1 MSDFSEDV
9 VVLTDAQRAALAA
22 EKATCPF
29 IASAVSEGKLQVRN
43 AADNPLASI
52 DDVRRLGNSGG
63 GDLGDLLAFFA
74 TGNHGFMRGDSGR
87 LDRRAPSGLFSLEF
101 PGSQGSHPG
110 HSGILESDPNKP
122 GSGRL
127 SPAELARLVVRAEGG
142 LIKRSEVGR
151 FIAENLRRDP
161 DSKVFGK
168 RVALL
173 IASDLAGFVN
183 ATGPALLGRLLGSDM
198 EARAAHRDW
207 EAKLTKL
214 LGEDNLVGSAG
225 EWGLLFA
232 FFANKPGAMDLD
244 GEPTVTVEDLQGMF
258 VHKRLPPGFETW
270 KKLRID
276 WVTHTTALLIS
287 AGKEYLE
294 RGD

>member
-1 MSDFSEDV
+1 MINASEDV
-9 VVLTDAQRAALAA
+9 VMLTDAQRVALA
-22 EKATCPF
+22 EERATCPF
-29 IASAVSEGKLQVRN
+29 IASAVADGKLEVRN
-43 AADNPLASI
+43 AADNPLASVE
-52 DDVRRLGNSGG
+52 DVRRLGNGGG
-63 GDLGDLLAFFA
+63 GDLGELLAIFA
-74 TGNHGFMRGDSGR
+74 SGNHRFMRGDSGS
-87 LDRRAPSGLFSLEF
+87 LDRLVPSGFFSLEF

-110 HSGILESDPNKP
+110 HSGILESSPDKP

-127 SPAELARLVVRAEGG
+127 SPAEFTRLIGRATGG

-161 DSKVFGK
+161 NAKVSGE

-173 IASDLAGFVN
+173 LASDLSRFLDASR
-183 ATGPALLGRLLGSDM
+183 AALLGKLRLSDQQ
-198 EARAAHRDW
+198 ASAVHRDW

-232 FFANKPGAMDLD
+232 FLANKPGALEVD
-244 GEPTVTVEDLQGMF
+244 GEPTVTVEDLRGMF
-258 VHKRLPPGFETW
+258 VLKRLPPGFETW
-270 KKLRID
+270 KKSRID
-276 WVTHTTALLIS
+276 WVIHTTALLIS

-294 RGD
+294 QRE